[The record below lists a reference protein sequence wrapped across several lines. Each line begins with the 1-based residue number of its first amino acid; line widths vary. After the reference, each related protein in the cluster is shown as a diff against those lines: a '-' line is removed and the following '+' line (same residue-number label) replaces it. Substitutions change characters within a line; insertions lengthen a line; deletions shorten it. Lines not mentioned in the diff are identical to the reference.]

1 MKNLKLKLEKDPKPQ
16 DKILYVR
23 IRPENKRLILDLA
36 EDLNISASAFI
47 DKIIDELR
55 IQNDLL
61 CK

>member
-1 MKNLKLKLEKDPKPQ
+1 MKNLKLKLEKAPKPQ

>member
-1 MKNLKLKLEKDPKPQ
+1 MKNIKLKLEKDPKPQ